1 MTLKLVR
8 DGQISAGHAKVLAGV
23 ADEEVRAQLA
33 LKVKRDML
41 TVRNLEDE
49 VKKLDKQKAPKQPPK
64 KEVFMKEIELSL
76 AETTGRKVTVKGK
89 GGKGRLEIE
98 FYSEDDLAAIAR
110 LLEGVTLPKQPQGAE
125 DGSEENAG

>member
-1 MTLKLVR
+1 
-8 DGQISAGHAKVLAGV
+8 
-23 ADEEVRAQLA
+23 
-33 LKVKRDML
+33 
-41 TVRNLEDE
+41 
-49 VKKLDKQKAPKQPPK
+49 
-64 KEVFMKEIELSL
+64 MKEIELSL

-110 LLEGVTLPKQPQGAE
+110 LLEGVTLPKQPHGAE